1 MLFPVASKSVDR
13 ASFSTEH
20 TLPLRRSVDVAA
32 DVASISFSRRKLADP
47 GTRFL
52 SRLLGVIRMF
62 AVESNRVAVLIL
74 AVDLVDALESWC
86 FGVRDNETV
95 DEDFGVRAS
104 ETVDEDSLT
113 LLFETTTFFAD

>member
-1 MLFPVASKSVDR
+1 
-13 ASFSTEH
+13 
-20 TLPLRRSVDVAA
+20 
-32 DVASISFSRRKLADP
+32 
-47 GTRFL
+47 
-52 SRLLGVIRMF
+52 MF

-113 LLFETTTFFAD
+113 LLFETTTFFVD

>member
-1 MLFPVASKSVDR
+1 
-13 ASFSTEH
+13 
-20 TLPLRRSVDVAA
+20 
-32 DVASISFSRRKLADP
+32 
-47 GTRFL
+47 
-52 SRLLGVIRMF
+52 MF

-86 FGVRDNETV
+86 FGVRDNVTVDEDFGVRDSETVDEDFGVRDSETV